1 MLLGRS
7 SLQTSP
13 ACENCPELV
22 DMFGSRTLRTAAIAL
37 VLYGILGLCTAV
49 AMVVVGSI
57 TFSRVATLQASLE
70 RERGNLVTALHTA
83 ASMLG
88 NTANVTGSFQGS
100 IDGARS
106 SADTASRLA
115 NDTAGTFREMA
126 GNMNV
131 SFLGLQPLVGLA
143 PQFTH
148 GADQLQQL
156 AISLGSTRDALAANK
171 SNIQNVTT
179 DLRLLQAQI
188 DAVATSLEQPG
199 VLGLDSQT
207 LVPFQIA
214 VLGICLLV
222 VLQSAF
228 SIVAGI
234 ALYRVQRALGSEYLF
249 PLLARPP
256 LPPASPPLR
265 TATTTVA
272 TDDERGPARA

>member
-1 MLLGRS
+1 
-7 SLQTSP
+7 
-13 ACENCPELV
+13 
-22 DMFGSRTLRTAAIAL
+22 MFGSRTLRTAAIAL

-57 TFSRVATLQASLE
+57 TFTRVATLQASLE
-70 RERGNLVTALHTA
+70 RERGSLVAALHTA
-83 ASMLG
+83 ASALG
-88 NTANVTGSFQGS
+88 NTANVTGSFQS
-100 IDGARS
+100 SVDGART

-115 NDTAGTFREMA
+115 NDTAGTFRDMA
-126 GNMNV
+126 ANMNL
-131 SFLGLQPLVGLA
+131 SIFGLQPLAGLM
-143 PQFTH
+143 PQFTQ

-156 AISLGSTRDALAANK
+156 AISLGATRDALASSK
-171 SNIQNVTT
+171 SNIDNVTT
-179 DLRLLQAQI
+179 DLRQLQGQMN
-188 DAVATSLEQPG
+188 AVATSLEQPG

-214 VLGICLLV
+214 VFGICLLV
-222 VLQSAF
+222 LLQSAF

-256 LPPASPPLR
+256 LPPASAGLR

-272 TDDERGPARA
+272 TDDERGPAPA